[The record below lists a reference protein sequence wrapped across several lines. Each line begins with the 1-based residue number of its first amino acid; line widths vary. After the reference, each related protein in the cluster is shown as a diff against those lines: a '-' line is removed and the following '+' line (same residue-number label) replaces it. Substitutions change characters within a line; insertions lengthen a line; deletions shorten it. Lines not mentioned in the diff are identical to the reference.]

1 MNEYRIGPRSVLRP
15 GDRFRVTDGPEWVDG
30 DRRLSMRARGVMTF
44 KRVTRHPSGYVYI
57 EAHSDRDGDVVLH
70 VSGERAPSPDLPE
83 MTTRPYRIT
92 SRVK

>member
-15 GDRFRVTDGPEWVDG
+15 GDRFRVTDGPEWVVG

-44 KRVTRHPSGYVYI
+44 RRATRHPSGYVFI
-57 EAHSDRDGDVVLH
+57 EAHSDREGDVVLH
-70 VSGERAPSPDLPE
+70 VDGERPGNPDLPE

-92 SRVK
+92 GRVK